1 MGTWHILINIDK
13 KEKISFSNVDT
24 GLKLRELS
32 GTAIAGSIV
41 TCYLLNNVGDKIT
54 FINDS
59 DEEFFLFGEKYKSNS
74 FTAYREVTDEIVS
87 LLLEQGVYKQEGI
100 IIVDKEDNLFY
111 KNLVNIWDPKF
122 PWNK

>member
-1 MGTWHILINIDK
+1 MGTWYTLINIDK
-13 KEKISFSNVDT
+13 KEKISFSNIDT

-41 TCYLLNNVGDKIT
+41 TFYLLNNIGDRIS

-59 DEEFFLFGEKYKSNS
+59 DEKFLLFGENFKWND
-74 FTAYREVTDEIVS
+74 FAEYREVTDEVVS
-87 LLLEQGVYKQEGI
+87 MLLEQGVYKQEDR

-111 KNLVNIWDPKF
+111 RNLINMWDPKF